1 MKLPIWSRL
10 IAIILIWIP
19 ALLFAGWILSQRF
32 PLDGIAKF
40 NFAFDGRSPWF
51 NPFQPGERVTS
62 PGQQP
67 EGWIGQRILQE
78 PVYGSA
84 RVPGAYDTVGISF
97 DIRTTRQPLA
107 ELGILRDEASFAFE
121 VKPLWS
127 EALSRGWHPVALGD
141 KRGFVRDGLAD
152 SELLA
157 NNFEKLLVWQATT
170 SEPILSDSAGTWK
183 SFDISLRGGHDF
195 HVVPADGVIEYKFLI
210 QDVNR
215 SRDPKNTAAFR
226 LTHGDDILY
235 TESVSVSGVID
246 TRMSEPVEKTIRVS
260 DLAPGVYKLS
270 FVADDDFFIR
280 SISTRSKRWV
290 IGPRLYVGDTV
301 GYRATSTP
309 LAVYTNSI
317 HTVVDTFHNEGMQTV
332 SLGNASLKIDK
343 THTPFVLS
351 RSASEQ
357 SGWKTLSAGK
367 GNVRVIGDG
376 FFAFDQSAAFLPR
389 PRRLTADTNPVAEG
403 ITAVLTPY
411 EKPTDLGSDWWR
423 VSADFTLP
431 RAPDDLKFSLALPGV
446 VSRSGAFD
454 IRAATITYR
463 RPALSIPQL
472 MVTLR
477 REASAILSR
486 LW

>member
-1 MKLPIWSRL
+1 MKLPLWSRL
-10 IAIILIWIP
+10 IAIVLVWIP

-32 PLDGIAKF
+32 PLDGLAKF
-40 NFAFDGRSPWF
+40 DFIFDGRSPWF

-62 PGQQP
+62 PGPQP
-67 EGWIGQRILQE
+67 DGWIGQRILLE

-84 RVPGAYDTVGISF
+84 RVPGAYDSVGISF
-97 DIRTTRQPLA
+97 DIRSTRQPLA

-121 VKPLWS
+121 MKPLWS
-127 EALSRGWHPVALGD
+127 QALSTGWRPVTLGD

-157 NNFEKLLVWQATT
+157 DNFEKLLVWQATT
-170 SEPILSDSAGTWK
+170 SEPLLSDSAGAWK
-183 SFDISLRGGHDF
+183 SYDISLRGGHDF
-195 HVVPADGVIEYKFLI
+195 YVVPVDGVIEYKFLV

-226 LTHGDDILY
+226 LTRGDDILY
-235 TESVSVSGVID
+235 TESVSVSGVVD

-280 SISTRSKRWV
+280 SVSTRNKRWV

-317 HTVVDTFHNEGMQTV
+317 HTVVDTFHKEGMQTV
-332 SLGNASLKIDK
+332 SLGSTSVQINK

-351 RSASEQ
+351 RSGA
-357 SGWKTLSAGK
+357 GSAGWSELKADK

-376 FFAFDQSAAFLPR
+376 FFALDRNAAFLPR
-389 PRRLTADTNPVAEG
+389 PRRLTADTDPVAEG

-411 EKPTDLGSDWWR
+411 EKPIDLGNGWWR
-423 VSADFTLP
+423 VATNYAL
-431 RAPDDLKFSLALPGV
+431 RNTQDLKFSLALPGI
-446 VSRSGAFD
+446 VSRNGAFD
-454 IRAATITYR
+454 IRAASVEYR

-472 MVTLR
+472 LITLR
-477 REASAILSR
+477 REAGSIFHR

>member
-1 MKLPIWSRL
+1 MKLPLWSRL

-32 PLDGIAKF
+32 PADGIAKF
-40 NFAFDGRSPWF
+40 DFIFDGRSPWF

-67 EGWIGQRILQE
+67 DGWIGQRILQE

-84 RVPGAYDTVGISF
+84 RVPGAYDSVGISF
-97 DIRTTRQPLA
+97 DIRANQQPLA

-121 VKPLWS
+121 MKPLWS
-127 EALSRGWHPVALGD
+127 QALSTGWHSVALGD
-141 KRGFVRDGLAD
+141 RQGFVRDGLAD
-152 SELLA
+152 SELIG
-157 NNFEKLLVWQATT
+157 NDFEKLLVWQATT
-170 SEPILSDSAGTWK
+170 SEPLLSDKAVAWK
-183 SFDISLRGGHDF
+183 TYDISLRGGHDF
-195 HVVPADGVIEYKFLI
+195 HVVPVDGVIDFTFLV

-226 LTHGDDILY
+226 LTHGDEILY
-235 TESVSVSGVID
+235 TESVSVSGVAD
-246 TRMSEPVEKTIRVS
+246 ARMSPAIEKKIHIT

-280 SISTRSKRWV
+280 SISTRNRRWV

-301 GYRATSTP
+301 GYSATSTP
-309 LAVYTNSI
+309 LNVYTNSI
-317 HTVVDTFHNEGMQTV
+317 HTVVDTFHNEGMQSV
-332 SLGNASLKIDK
+332 SLGSAIVNIDK

-351 RSASEQ
+351 RTASES

-376 FFAFDQSAAFLPR
+376 FFALDRSSSFLPS
-389 PRRLTADTNPVAEG
+389 PRRLTAQTDPIAEG

-411 EKPTDLGSDWWR
+411 EQPVDLGNGWFHIATHYSLLTTH
-423 VSADFTLP
+423 S
-431 RAPDDLKFSLALPGV
+431 DLKFSLSLPGII
-446 VSRSGAFD
+446 SRNGSFD
-454 IRAATITYR
+454 IRSASVSYK
-463 RPALSIPQL
+463 RPPLSIPQL
-472 MVTLR
+472 LITLH
-477 REASAILSR
+477 REASSIFHR